1 MHYLK
6 HNGYDLGILICGTGQ
21 GMAMCSNKHSHI
33 RASLCTDVTMAELA
47 RSHGNCNIICM
58 GGRITG
64 SAVAI
69 DMVKKFLATEFE
81 GGRHE
86 KRINL
91 FSS

>member
-1 MHYLK
+1 M
-6 HNGYDLGILICGTGQ
+6 
-21 GMAMCSNKHSHI
+21 
-33 RASLCTDVTMAELA
+33 TDVTMAELA

>member
-1 MHYLK
+1 
-6 HNGYDLGILICGTGQ
+6 
-21 GMAMCSNKHSHI
+21 
-33 RASLCTDVTMAELA
+33 MAELA

-69 DMVKKFLATEFE
+69 DMVSPEFE